1 LSLKSWFRLIPWPD
15 LTCNR
20 DPDVPEGTRV
30 AVVPPRHRVVS
41 RFLLAAALPLVLSI
55 LLADQSFAQKS
66 TITGDFRIEP
76 PTLLS
81 LGFEWRISG
90 DDNRNAHV
98 DVTYRAKGEQNWR
111 SALPLLRLQKE
122 QTHDGIFD
130 AAERLRDVTKVSPG
144 AFSYVAPNM
153 FAGSIL
159 NLEPDT
165 EYECRFVLSDPDGV
179 KGKATKAVVVRTRK
193 EPAAVE
199 GGHVFHVY
207 PVDWKA
213 PKQAPAFTGLM
224 EAYYMAGRAGDHQNA
239 YPSRVQPGD
248 VIIMHAGTYLS
259 DRHHYFN
266 QGPHEGYLAMGTLFD
281 GTYYLTQSGTPEKPI
296 VIKAAG
302 DGEVVFDGDGAQT
315 LFNVMAANYNY
326 FEGLTI
332 RNTNVAFMVG
342 IKNITGASGFT
353 LKRSK
358 LTNIGRAVQA
368 DWSGSKNFYIADNVF
383 IGRHD
388 PNRMMGWTGA
398 FWAKLPGYP
407 ETMDSEYAIKVYG
420 QGHVVAYNYIANWH
434 DGVDI
439 ATYGNPDGT
448 PDEIPDRAPASIDFY
463 NNDISNMG
471 DNCIEAD
478 GGAHNIRVFRN
489 RCFNSA
495 SAGLSAQ
502 PVLGGPAY
510 FYQNIVYNTP
520 TGRATGFIATSSGI
534 FCYNNTFV
542 GGSLGGGPAS
552 NLHFRNNLVISAG
565 LPGPILTVSTY
576 TNYDTSDYNGYRPTP
591 NANNQ
596 FQWAS
601 PPPDVLADFLHAPA
615 DHRYKTLK
623 EFNQATHLDEH
634 SILVDYDVFVNVK
647 PPDNSDPQRLYK
659 AADYDFG
666 LRADSAAVDAGIP
679 LPNITDNFV
688 GRAPDLGAYE
698 FSRPLPIYGPRPV
711 SAKGT
716 Q

>member
-1 LSLKSWFRLIPWPD
+1 MISWLN
-15 LTCNR
+15 LAR
-20 DPDVPEGTRV
+20 DRHVDTQDGTRTV
-30 AVVPPRHRVVS
+30 AALLQDRPS
-41 RFLLAAALPLVLSI
+41 RRSRLLTTLALVLPLVFVVP
-55 LLADQSFAQKS
+55 AVAQKS
-66 TITGDFRIEP
+66 TTVGDFRIEP

-81 LGFEWRISG
+81 LGFEWRIKG
-90 DDNRNAHV
+90 DDNGNARV
-98 DVTYRAKGEQNWR
+98 EVSYRPKGEQRWR
-111 SALPLLRLQKE
+111 TALPLLRLHNE
-122 QTHDGIFD
+122 QTNDGIFD
-130 AAERLRDVTKVSPG
+130 AAARLRDVTKVSPG

-165 EYECRFVLSDPDGV
+165 EYECRFVLTDSDGV
-179 KGKATKAVVVRTRK
+179 KGKAQKTVLVRTRK
-193 EPAAVE
+193 EPGAVA
-199 GGHVFHVY
+199 GGHVFHAY
-207 PVDWKA
+207 PVDWKG
-213 PKQAPAFTGLM
+213 PKETPAFTGLM

-239 YPSRVQPGD
+239 YPPRVQPGD
-248 VIIMHAGTYLS
+248 VILMHAGTYLS

-326 FEGLTI
+326 FEGISI
-332 RNTNVAFMVG
+332 RNTNVAFLVG
-342 IKNITGASGFT
+342 IKNIIGASGFT
-353 LKRSK
+353 LKHSK

-398 FWAKLPGYP
+398 FWSKLPGFP
-407 ETMDSEYAIKVYG
+407 ETMDSEYAVKVYG

-448 PDEIPDRAPASIDFY
+448 PDEIPDRAPVAIDFY

-510 FYQNIVYNTP
+510 FYQNIVFNTP

-534 FCYNNTFV
+534 LCYNNTFV
-542 GGSLGGGPAS
+542 GGSLGGGPVS
-552 NLHFRNNLVISAG
+552 NQHYANNLVLSAG
-565 LPGPILTVSTY
+565 LPGPILSVTTY
-576 TNYDTSDYNGYRPTP
+576 TNYNTSDYNGYRPTP
-591 NANNQ
+591 NGNNQ

-601 PPPDVLADFLHAPA
+601 PPPEVESDFLHAPA
-615 DHRYKTLK
+615 NHRYKTLK
-623 EFNQATHLDEH
+623 EFSQATHLDEH
-634 SILVDYDVFVNVK
+634 GILVDYDVFVNVK
-647 PPDNSDPQRLYK
+647 APDISDPQRIYK
-659 AADYDFG
+659 ATDYDFS
-666 LRADSAAVDAGIP
+666 LRPDSAAVDAGQP
-679 LPNITDNFV
+679 LPNITDNFA

-698 FSRPLPIYGPRPV
+698 LSRPLPTYGPRPA
-711 SAKGT
+711 SAKGIE
-716 Q
+716 